1 MYRRSIINNSS
12 VFVIAEV
19 GMGHD
24 GSLGLAHAFIDA
36 IAGTGVDAV
45 KFQTHIADSES
56 SSSERFRILF
66 SPQDSNR
73 YSYWK
78 RTEFTKE
85 QWAGLREHSLQK
97 GLEFMSTP
105 FSLDAVSLLRNIGVA
120 RWKIGSA
127 EANYIELVDTILSFG
142 QETYISTEL
151 ISLQDNYSQD
161 VV

>member
-1 MYRRSIINNSS
+1 
-12 VFVIAEV
+12 
-19 GMGHD
+19 MGHD

-45 KFQTHIADSES
+45 KFQTHIADAES
-56 SSSERFRILF
+56 SMSERFRILF